1 LIGWESGDRAMPNQ
15 FGCRNGGSNANRAQ
29 HGLQISGAGALASVR
44 IAKQHGIRNSEEIV
58 LATGKK
64 TAWLTVKRSLITIY
78 NDVYDEH
85 LFVFAAGLSYY
96 FVLSL
101 FPLLVSMALLLG
113 YVPIPHLFEGLLS
126 LMARLV
132 PGDGMSLVRN
142 ILSDVS
148 HEHKHF
154 LTLGLVFTIWT
165 VSSGFAAI
173 IDGLDLVYRVHET
186 RPVWKT
192 RPIALGLTLLAGSL
206 LVVGVGLMVEGTYLG
221 TWFTGEF
228 DLSPA
233 ILAVWRY
240 LRWGIA
246 AAFAVLALELI
257 YHFGPN
263 VKQRFRD
270 SLTGAIVAVAAWI
283 GLSYLL
289 GIYFRHFESLDKT
302 YGPLGAAIGLY
313 VWFYLSGF
321 AILLGG
327 EINFL
332 LGELRHHGIRQS
344 SKPAYA
350 EIDNLNSA
358 A

>member
-1 LIGWESGDRAMPNQ
+1 MLVSRVKA
-15 FGCRNGGSNANRAQ
+15 
-29 HGLQISGAGALASVR
+29 
-44 IAKQHGIRNSEEIV
+44 
-58 LATGKK
+58 
-64 TAWLTVKRSLITIY
+64 AWLTIKWSLITIY

-101 FPLLVSMALLLG
+101 FPLLVSLASLLG
-113 YVPIPHLFEGLLS
+113 YVPIPHLFDGLLS

-142 ILSDVS
+142 IVSDVVN
-148 HEHKHF
+148 HKHPHF

-165 VSSGFAAI
+165 ASSGFAAI
-173 IDGLDLVYRVHET
+173 IDGLDIVYRVRET

-206 LVVGVGLMVEGTYLG
+206 LLVAVGLMVEGTYFG
-221 TWFTGEF
+221 VWAMARF
-228 DLSPA
+228 DLNPA
-233 ILAVWRY
+233 SFAAWRY
-240 LRWGIA
+240 LRGGIA
-246 AAFAVLALELI
+246 TGFAVLAVELL
-257 YHFGPN
+257 YHFGPD

-270 SLTGAIVAVAAWI
+270 SLAGAIVAVMTWI

-289 GIYFRHFESLDKT
+289 GLYFRHFDSLDKT

-321 AILLGG
+321 AILVGG

-332 LGELRHHGIRQS
+332 LGELRNHGASQS
-344 SKPAYA
+344 SIPRRTQTNHL
-350 EIDNLNSA
+350 DA
-358 A
+358 AA

>member
-1 LIGWESGDRAMPNQ
+1 VNEKPKRVSSTHSVLLDSQTRMAG
-15 FGCRNGGSNANRAQ
+15 NGHETTTLRR
-29 HGLQISGAGALASVR
+29 ASVF
-44 IAKQHGIRNSEEIV
+44 ASDEQG
-58 LATGKK
+58 
-64 TAWLTVKRSLITIY
+64 AWLTIKRSLIVIY

-85 LFVFAAGLSYY
+85 LCVFAAGLSYY

-101 FPLLVSMALLLG
+101 FPLLVSMAALLA
-113 YVPIPHLFEGLLS
+113 YVPIPHLFEGLLG

-132 PGDGMSLVRN
+132 PGNGMSLVRN
-142 ILSDVS
+142 IVSDVS
-148 HEHKHF
+148 QKHTHF
-154 LTLGLVFTIWT
+154 LTFGLIFTVWT
-165 VSSGFAAI
+165 ASSGFAAI
-173 IDGLDLVYRVHET
+173 IDGLDLVHRVRET

-192 RPIALGLTLLAGSL
+192 RPIALGLTLFSGSL
-206 LVVGVGLMVEGTYLG
+206 LLIAVALMVEGTHLG
-221 TWFTGEF
+221 TWLTGRF
-228 DLSPA
+228 DLNPA
-233 ILAVWRY
+233 IIAVWRY

-246 AAFAVLALELI
+246 LASAVLAVELL
-257 YHFGPN
+257 YHFGPD
-263 VKQRFRD
+263 VKQRFRS
-270 SLTGAIVAVAAWI
+270 SLPGALVAVATWI

-332 LGELRHHGIRQS
+332 RGELRHYRVGYPF
-344 SKPAYA
+344 KPACP
-350 EIDNLNSA
+350 EINNLNTA

>member
-1 LIGWESGDRAMPNQ
+1 VITL
-15 FGCRNGGSNANRAQ
+15 GGKA
-29 HGLQISGAGALASVR
+29 
-44 IAKQHGIRNSEEIV
+44 
-58 LATGKK
+58 
-64 TAWLTVKRSLITIY
+64 AWSTFRRSLITIY

-101 FPLLVSMALLLG
+101 FPLLVSMASLLA
-113 YVPIPHLFEGLLS
+113 YVPIPHLFEGLLG

-142 ILSDVS
+142 IVSDVVN
-148 HEHKHF
+148 HKHPHF

-165 VSSGFAAI
+165 ASSGFAAI
-173 IDGLDLVYRVHET
+173 IDGLNVVYRVRET

-206 LVVGVGLMVEGTYLG
+206 LLVAVGLMVEGTYFG
-221 TWFTGEF
+221 IWAMGRF
-228 DLSPA
+228 DLNPA
-233 ILAVWRY
+233 IFATWRY
-240 LRWGIA
+240 LRGGIA
-246 AAFAVLALELI
+246 TGFAVLALELL
-257 YHFGPN
+257 YHFGPD
-263 VKQRFRD
+263 VRHRFRY
-270 SLTGAIVAVAAWI
+270 SLAGAIVAVMTWI

-289 GIYFRHFESLDKT
+289 GLYFRHFDSLDKT

-321 AILLGG
+321 AILVGG

-332 LGELRHHGIRQS
+332 LGELRNHRTPQS
-344 SKPAYA
+344 SAHA
-350 EIDNLNSA
+350 RTQINNLNA
-358 A
+358 AA

>member
-1 LIGWESGDRAMPNQ
+1 V
-15 FGCRNGGSNANRAQ
+15 FTVGGKS
-29 HGLQISGAGALASVR
+29 
-44 IAKQHGIRNSEEIV
+44 
-58 LATGKK
+58 
-64 TAWLTVKRSLITIY
+64 AWLAVKASLITIY

-101 FPLLVSMALLLG
+101 FPLLVLLASLLA
-113 YVPIPHLFEGLLS
+113 YVPIPHLFEGLLG

-142 ILSDVS
+142 ILSDVAS
-148 HEHKHF
+148 HKHTHF
-154 LTLGLVFTIWT
+154 LTLGLIFTIWT
-165 VSSGFAAI
+165 VSSGFAAMM
-173 IDGLDLVYRVHET
+173 DGLDVVYRVRET

-206 LVVGVGLMVEGTYLG
+206 LLVAVGLMVEGTQVG
-221 TWFTGEF
+221 IWITRTF
-228 DLSPA
+228 DLNPA
-233 ILAVWRY
+233 LLAAWRY
-240 LRWGIA
+240 LRLGIA
-246 AAFAVLALELI
+246 VAFAVLAVELL

-263 VKQRFRD
+263 VRQRFHN
-270 SLTGAIVAVAAWI
+270 SLIGAIVAVGTWI

-289 GIYFRHFESLDKT
+289 GTYFRHFYNPNNT

-321 AILLGG
+321 AILFGG

-332 LGELRHHGIRQS
+332 LSELRNHRTPRS
-344 SKPAYA
+344 S
-350 EIDNLNSA
+350 SA
-358 A
+358 MRNQIQDLHAAA

>member
-1 LIGWESGDRAMPNQ
+1 
-15 FGCRNGGSNANRAQ
+15 
-29 HGLQISGAGALASVR
+29 
-44 IAKQHGIRNSEEIV
+44 V
-58 LATGKK
+58 LAFGVQG
-64 TAWLTVKRSLITIY
+64 AWLTIKRSLVTIY
-78 NDVYDEH
+78 NDAYDEH

-101 FPLLVSMALLLG
+101 FPLLISMASLLR
-113 YVPIPHLFEGLLS
+113 YVAIPQLFEGLLS

-142 ILSDVS
+142 IVSDVN
-148 HEHKHF
+148 HKHRHF

-165 VSSGFAAI
+165 TSSGFAAI
-173 IDGLDLVYRVHET
+173 IDGLDLVYRVRET

-206 LVVGVGLMVEGTYLG
+206 LLAAVGLMVEGTYLG
-221 TWFTGEF
+221 TWLTSRF
-228 DLSPA
+228 DLNPA
-233 ILAVWRY
+233 ILAAWRY
-240 LRWGIA
+240 LRSGIA
-246 AAFAVLALELI
+246 VALAMLAVELL
-257 YHFGPN
+257 YHFGPD

-270 SLTGAIVAVAAWI
+270 SLAGAIVAVMTWI

-289 GIYFRHFESLDKT
+289 GIYFRHFDSLDKT

-332 LGELRHHGIRQS
+332 LGERRHPRPRQS

-350 EIDNLNSA
+350 EINALNPA

>member
-1 LIGWESGDRAMPNQ
+1 MLTLGVKA
-15 FGCRNGGSNANRAQ
+15 
-29 HGLQISGAGALASVR
+29 
-44 IAKQHGIRNSEEIV
+44 
-58 LATGKK
+58 
-64 TAWLTVKRSLITIY
+64 AWRTIKRSLITIY

-101 FPLLVSMALLLG
+101 FPLLVSMASLLG

-132 PGDGMSLVRN
+132 PGDGMNLVRS
-142 ILSDVS
+142 IVSDVIS
-148 HEHKHF
+148 HKHTHF

-165 VSSGFAAI
+165 ASSGFAAI
-173 IDGLDLVYRVHET
+173 IDGLDVVYRVRET
-186 RPVWKT
+186 RPIWKT

-206 LVVGVGLMVEGTYLG
+206 LLVAVGLMVEGTYLG
-221 TWFTGEF
+221 LWFAGRF
-228 DLSPA
+228 DLGPA
-233 ILAVWRY
+233 IPAAWRY
-240 LRWGIA
+240 LRWGVAIVL
-246 AAFAVLALELI
+246 AVLAVELL

-263 VKQRFRD
+263 VRQRFRD
-270 SLTGAIVAVAAWI
+270 SLAGAIVAVVTWI

-289 GIYFRHFESLDKT
+289 RSYFRRFDNLDRT

-321 AILLGG
+321 AILVGG

-332 LGELRHHGIRQS
+332 LGELRDHRTPQS
-344 SKPAYA
+344 STPARTQ
-350 EIDNLNSA
+350 INNLNA
-358 A
+358 AA

>member
-1 LIGWESGDRAMPNQ
+1 MRTSE
-15 FGCRNGGSNANRAQ
+15 
-29 HGLQISGAGALASVR
+29 VR
-44 IAKQHGIRNSEEIV
+44 VIAK
-58 LATGKK
+58 GKK
-64 TAWLTVKRSLITIY
+64 AAWLTIKRSVITIY

-101 FPLLVSMALLLG
+101 FPLLISMAALLG
-113 YVPIPHLFEGLLS
+113 YVPIPHLFEGLLA

-142 ILSDVS
+142 IVSDVS
-148 HEHKHF
+148 RKHTHF

-165 VSSGFAAI
+165 ASSGFAAL
-173 IDGLDLVYRVHET
+173 IDGLDLVYRVRET

-192 RPIALGLTLLAGSL
+192 RPLALGLTLLAGSL
-206 LVVGVGLMVEGTYLG
+206 LIVAVGLMVEGTYVG

-233 ILAVWRY
+233 VLAAWRN

-246 AAFAVLALELI
+246 AAFAVLALELL

-263 VKQRFRD
+263 MKQRFRD
-270 SLTGAIVAVAAWI
+270 SLTGAMVAVAAWI
-283 GLSYLL
+283 ALSYLL
-289 GIYFRHFESLDKT
+289 GTYFRHFEPLDKT

-313 VWFYLSGF
+313 VWFYLSGL
-321 AILLGG
+321 AVLLGG

-332 LGELRHHGIRQS
+332 LGELRHQRVQRS
-344 SKPAYA
+344 SGPPRS
-350 EIDNLNSA
+350 EVSSLDSA

>member
-1 LIGWESGDRAMPNQ
+1 MLREA
-15 FGCRNGGSNANRAQ
+15 
-29 HGLQISGAGALASVR
+29 V
-44 IAKQHGIRNSEEIV
+44 
-58 LATGKK
+58 
-64 TAWLTVKRSLITIY
+64 WLTLKRSLITIY

-101 FPLLVSMALLLG
+101 FPLLVSMASLLA
-113 YVPIPHLFEGLLS
+113 YVPIPHLFEGLLT

-142 ILSDVS
+142 IVSDVIS
-148 HEHKHF
+148 HKHKHF

-165 VSSGFAAI
+165 ASSGFAAI
-173 IDGLDLVYRVHET
+173 IDGLDVVYRVRET
-186 RPVWKT
+186 RSVWKT
-192 RPIALGLTLLAGSL
+192 RPIALGLTLLTGSL
-206 LVVGVGLMVEGTYLG
+206 LLVAVGLIVEGTYLG
-221 TWFTGEF
+221 TWFTSKF
-228 DLSPA
+228 DLNPA
-233 ILAVWRY
+233 SFAAWRY
-240 LRWGIA
+240 LRGGIA
-246 AAFAVLALELI
+246 VGFAVLAVELL
-257 YHFGPN
+257 YHFGPD

-270 SLTGAIVAVAAWI
+270 SLAGAVIAVMIWI

-289 GIYFRHFESLDKT
+289 GSYFRHFDSLDKT

-321 AILLGG
+321 AILVGG

-332 LGELRHHGIRQS
+332 LCELRNHRTPQS
-344 SKPAYA
+344 SAPARP
-350 EIDNLNSA
+350 EINKLNTA

>member
-1 LIGWESGDRAMPNQ
+1 MLAL
-15 FGCRNGGSNANRAQ
+15 
-29 HGLQISGAGALASVR
+29 GLKA
-44 IAKQHGIRNSEEIV
+44 
-58 LATGKK
+58 
-64 TAWLTVKRSLITIY
+64 AWLTTKRSLITIY

-101 FPLLVSMALLLG
+101 FPLLVSMASLLG

-142 ILSDVS
+142 IVSDVIS
-148 HEHKHF
+148 HKHTRF

-165 VSSGFAAI
+165 VSSGFTAI
-173 IDGLDLVYRVHET
+173 IDGLNVVYRIRET

-206 LVVGVGLMVEGTYLG
+206 LLVAVGLMVEGTSFGIWY
-221 TWFTGEF
+221 TGRF
-228 DLSPA
+228 DLNPA
-233 ILAVWRY
+233 ILATWRY

-246 AAFAVLALELI
+246 IAFAVLAIELL
-257 YHFGPN
+257 YHFGPD

-270 SLTGAIVAVAAWI
+270 SLVGAIVAVTTWI

-289 GIYFRHFESLDKT
+289 GSYFRHFDSLDKT

-321 AILLGG
+321 AILVGG

-332 LGELRHHGIRQS
+332 LCELRGRRTPQS
-344 SKPAYA
+344 STPART
-350 EIDNLNSA
+350 EINNLNA
-358 A
+358 AA